1 MNHEQLTQIETKTY
15 FSNLREGN
23 RLLTPFQHK
32 LLTKSLETGLC
43 KEYRQRIEI
52 MLLADQGYTQTQIC
66 KVLGCCQD
74 TARYWIA
81 IAQLGQAHQWNERRI
96 GRPKV
101 IDESYLNRLKELVSR
116 SPREFDYSFGRWTA
130 QWLSKHL
137 AKETGIQTSDRH
149 INRLLKT
156 MGLSTRQ
163 NKSSEQANNCA
174 LNNSKFVIEDLS
186 TSSNANCSSPFHLL
200 NIGESFTPIFSS
212 E

>member
-1 MNHEQLTQIETKTY
+1 MNHEQLERGSI
-15 FSNLREGN
+15 
-23 RLLTPFQHK
+23 LTPFQRKH
-32 LLTKSLETGLC
+32 LTNSLETDLSQ
-43 KEYRQRIEI
+43 EYRQRIEI

-66 KVLGCCQD
+66 KTLGCCQD

-81 IAQLGQAHQWNERRI
+81 IAKLGQAHQWHEGKI

-116 SPREFDYSFGRWTA
+116 SPREFGYSFGRWTA

-137 AKETGIQTSDRH
+137 FKETGIQTSDRH

-163 NKSSEQANNCA
+163 NKSVEPEQNVS
-174 LNNSKFVIEDLS
+174 NSRFVIEDLS
-186 TSSNANCSSPFHLL
+186 TSHTNHLIPMSHI
-200 NIGESFTPIFSS
+200 NPTWFPIS